1 MSIIKQD
8 ESPSLYKEA
17 IGMPKKHQN
26 QEIPSYVI
34 DALAR
39 AFLQVIERDHN
50 TSTSI
55 NEKETATKAS

>member
-1 MSIIKQD
+1 
-8 ESPSLYKEA
+8 
-17 IGMPKKHQN
+17 MPKKHQN